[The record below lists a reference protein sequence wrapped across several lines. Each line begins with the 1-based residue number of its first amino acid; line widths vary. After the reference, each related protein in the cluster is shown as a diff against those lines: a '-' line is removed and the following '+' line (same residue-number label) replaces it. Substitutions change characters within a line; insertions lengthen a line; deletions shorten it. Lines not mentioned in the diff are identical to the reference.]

1 MGGVDV
7 CDQQLEAYR
16 TWIKTKKWT
25 LKVALHFIDLS
36 IFFIIYYIR
45 GDWPLDDIDTIQY
58 YTRLNIMYTDRLDMK
73 EKEKKKNEIKN
84 NNNKTRKD
92 SILV

>member
-25 LKVALHFIDLS
+25 VKVTLHFIDLS
-36 IFFIIYYIR
+36 IVNAWMEYR
-45 GDWPLDDIDTIQY
+45 QDALNMGIQ
-58 YTRLNIMYTDRLDMK
+58 
-73 EKEKKKNEIKN
+73 KKKYKKFNPKIKLILFCLG
-84 NNNKTRKD
+84 KT
-92 SILV
+92 I